1 MDYTPEQHVKR
12 YDRMKAER
20 ANWDQ
25 SADDVATYISPRK
38 SILTKYAPGEIRTEH
53 VYETTAQR
61 AAQFCASGI
70 YAYTVQG
77 QQWFSLRPRRKDLA
91 DNDSVK
97 RWFGVVTELV
107 LGHIMSS
114 NFPRSIYEGLQ
125 DFVTMPAMCV
135 YLEEGG
141 KELLNFQAFAFG
153 SYCVQ
158 DNSDGIV
165 DTIYRCFK
173 LTPRQAAQKW
183 GKDNLHEKMREAL
196 NDERKRDLPCEF
208 LHCVY
213 PRSDYD
219 QAKRDKLNMPF
230 ASEYIDVKNKHQLAE
245 GGYMEFPY
253 FVGRF
258 SKNPEEVYGHS
269 PGMDILPD
277 IRGINKM
284 KQTILVAAEKM
295 VNPPWLIPDDGSS
308 SYKFSSRAGSMNYW
322 RANGVSNQK
331 PEPVQI
337 NHNLPV
343 GLEMLNGERQI
354 IEQAFFLDLF
364 NMLANYDKTMTATE
378 VMQRVEEKL
387 NSFAPTWS
395 NLQAEVFGPI
405 ITRALGILGRNGLL
419 PEVPPELQ
427 EDPNYEV
434 TYLSKIALAAEMLKA
449 RAYFQYVEA
458 VTPLMAANP
467 EAGMAFND
475 TVNLPKVYR
484 ELAYNMG
491 LPIDWTYSQQEA
503 QERADARAQQQ
514 QQAAAMQQLE
524 QGAGALGKLPPEAQE
539 MALKAI

>member
-1 MDYTPEQHVKR
+1 MKFTPEQHVKR
-12 YDRMKAER
+12 YDRLKAER
-20 ANWDQ
+20 AQWDQ

-38 SILTKYAPGEIRTEH
+38 SILTKYTPGEIRTEH

-70 YAYTVQG
+70 YSYTVQG
-77 QQWFSLRPRRKDLA
+77 QQWFALKPRNKALA
-91 DNDSVK
+91 DRDEVK
-97 RWFGVVTELV
+97 RWFATVSEEL

-114 NFPRSIYEGLQ
+114 NFPRAVYEGLQ
-125 DFVTMPAMCV
+125 DFVTMPAMCL

-141 KELLNFQAFAFG
+141 KEILNFQAFAFG
-153 SYCVQ
+153 SYVVK
-158 DNSDGIV
+158 DNADGIV
-165 DTIYRCFK
+165 DTIYRAFK
-173 LTPRQAAQKW
+173 LTPRQAVQKW
-183 GKDNLHEKMREAL
+183 GKEALHPKMIEAL
-196 NDERKRDLPCEF
+196 NDDKKCDTQYDF
-208 LHCVY
+208 LHYVA
-213 PRSDYD
+213 PRENYD
-219 QAKRDKLNMPF
+219 ESKKDKLNMPF
-230 ASEYIDVKNKHQLAE
+230 ASCYIDVKHKHEVSE
-245 GGYMEFPY
+245 GGYAEFPY
-253 FVGRF
+253 FIGRF
-258 SKNPEEVYGHS
+258 AKNPEEVYGHS

-277 IRGINKM
+277 VRGINKM
-284 KQTILVAAEKM
+284 KQTILIAGEKM

-343 GLEMLNGERQI
+343 GLEMINGERQI

-395 NLQAEVFGPI
+395 NLQSEIFGPI
-405 ITRALGILGRNGLL
+405 IHRAFGILARNGIL
-419 PEVPPELQ
+419 PDAPREL
-427 EDPNYEV
+427 EFDPSYDV
-434 TYLSKIALAAEMLKA
+434 TYLSKIALAAQMLKA

-467 EAGMAFND
+467 EAGAAFND
-475 TVNLPKVYR
+475 TVNLPKAYR

-491 LPIDWTYSQQEA
+491 LPIDWTYSVEEA
-503 QERADARAQQQ
+503 EQKAQARAQAQ
-514 QQAAAMQQLE
+514 QQAMAMQQLE
-524 QGAGALGKLPPEAQE
+524 QGAGALGKLPEQAQE
-539 MALKAI
+539 QVLKAI

>member
-1 MDYTPEQHVKR
+1 MKFKPEQHIKR

-20 ANWDQ
+20 AQWDQ

-38 SILTKYAPGEIRTEH
+38 SILTKYTPGEIRTEH

-70 YAYTVQG
+70 YSYTVQG
-77 QQWFSLRPRRKDLA
+77 QQWFALKPRNKVIAESDG
-91 DNDSVK
+91 VK
-97 RWFGVVTELV
+97 RWFSSVTEEL

-114 NFPRSIYEGLQ
+114 NFPRAVYEGLQ
-125 DFVTMPAMCV
+125 DFVTMPAMCL

-153 SYCVQ
+153 SYCVKE
-158 DNSDGIV
+158 NADGIV
-165 DTIYRCFK
+165 DTIYRAFK
-173 LTPRQAAQKW
+173 LTPRQAVQKW
-183 GKDNLHEKMREAL
+183 GEEALHPKMIEAL
-196 NDERKRDLPCEF
+196 NDEKKCDIQFDF
-208 LHCVY
+208 LHYVG
-213 PRSDYD
+213 PRDNYD
-219 QAKRDKLNMPF
+219 STKKDKLNMPF
-230 ASEYIDVKNKHQLAE
+230 ESCYIDVKHKHEVSE
-245 GGYMEFPY
+245 GGYVEFPY
-253 FVGRF
+253 FIGRF

-277 IRGINKM
+277 VRGINKM
-284 KQTILVAAEKM
+284 KQTVLIAGEKM

-343 GLEMLNGERQI
+343 GLEMLNSERQI

-395 NLQAEVFGPI
+395 NLQAEIFGPI
-405 ITRALGILGRNGLL
+405 IHRAFGILARNGLL
-419 PEVPPELQ
+419 PKAPREL
-427 EDPNYEV
+427 ELNPSYDV
-434 TYLSKIALAAEMLKA
+434 TYLSKIALASQMLKA

-467 EAGMAFND
+467 EAGAAFND
-475 TVNLPKVYR
+475 TINLPKAYR

-491 LPIDWTYSQQEA
+491 LPIDWTYSVDEA
-503 QERADARAQQQ
+503 EQRAQARAQAQ
-514 QQAAAMQQLE
+514 QQAVAMQQLE
-524 QGAGALGKLPPEAQE
+524 QGAGALGKLPEQAQE
-539 MALKAI
+539 QVLKAI